1 MTQANDSPSGVP
13 VNLSGVSPMQPN
25 VKGRL
30 VIQTWMLGF
39 LTLVVA
45 TYVLYLLR
53 GVLLP
58 LIIALLVSLGFKPM
72 VRALTARRVPVA
84 ISIVLVFLAVVS
96 IFAGFS
102 TILINGVNSFA
113 EASPVYEEK
122 IVRWLGVGSA
132 WARDALERLG
142 LEEYALQ
149 PADAVNLPAVARFVA
164 GSLGGVLSATGDL
177 ILASLYLI
185 FLLMGSQSFP
195 AKLKIAF
202 RPEVSSRVGAA
213 LESIDANIRRYLAA
227 KTLISLIT
235 AAIVTIILLAF
246 GVDFAIFLGLLTFF
260 LNFIPNIGSFMATAF
275 PALVSLLQFE
285 SFGLALVIT
294 ALLVV
299 VQNVMGN
306 LIEPQLMG
314 TSLDLSPLAIL
325 LSLIFWGWLWGLWGM
340 ILSVPIMSLIKI
352 TCENIEQLRP
362 IAVLLGSGPP
372 REKKRR
378 GRPPN
383 PR

>member
-1 MTQANDSPSGVP
+1 MTQASDSAPTVP
-13 VNLSGVSPMQPN
+13 VNLSGVPPLHPN
-25 VKGRL
+25 VRGRL
-30 VIQTWMLGF
+30 IIQSWMLGF
-39 LTLVVA
+39 ITLVVA

-53 GVLLP
+53 GLLLP

-84 ISIVLVFLAVVS
+84 ISIVLVFLAVVA

-102 TILINGVNSFA
+102 TILINGVNAFA

-122 IVRWLGVGSA
+122 IVRWLGVGST
-132 WARDALERLG
+132 WARDALERFG

-149 PADAVNLPAVARFVA
+149 PADAVNLPAVAKFVA

-185 FLLMGSQSFP
+185 FLLVGSQSFP

-235 AAIVTIILLAF
+235 AVIVTIILLAF

-285 SFGLALVIT
+285 SFGLALIIT

-314 TSLDLSPLAIL
+314 MSLDLSPLAIL

-372 REKKRR
+372 REKKRK
-378 GRPPN
+378 RPA
-383 PR
+383 R